1 MANNTG
7 EGPVVERGG
16 EAPAVDEFLPLT
28 AVEFEILLALAG
40 GALHGYGIMKEV
52 ERRTGGAAT
61 LHPGTLYRALDRLAG
76 SGLLEEVPDAGAD
89 EDGDGRRRDYRL
101 TGLGRRV
108 ARAEALRLQSQ
119 LGAARARDLLGGA
132 GPG

>member
-1 MANNTG
+1 MADHD
-7 EGPVVERGG
+7 E
-16 EAPAVDEFLPLT
+16 EAPAVEEFLPLT

-52 ERRTGGAAT
+52 ERRTAGSTT

-76 SGLLEEVPDAGAD
+76 SGLLQEVPDAETD
-89 EDGDGRRRDYRL
+89 DGDERRRDYRL
-101 TGLGRRV
+101 TPLGRRV

-119 LGAARARDLLGGA
+119 VGAARARDLLGEA
-132 GPG
+132 GPR